1 MHNENEEVDPEVSI
15 LPEDVVPVAP
25 PAPVIVEPV
34 VQPIVAP
41 KPPAAPES
49 TRTRPNMGRPSMVPV
64 PTGSRPLFVSP
75 IPQAAEVAPEQE
87 APEVD
92 DVVPEPE
99 APAVE
104 IVPGLTISAGLIT
117 EVNISSPRLEA
128 VKLVK
133 PQRMVLN
140 VTKEPKEI
148 FFQGLQVQTKY
159 IDGVP
164 AVIINHPSIAGN
176 ITMLVSGRPLARFV
190 IEH

>member
-1 MHNENEEVDPEVSI
+1 MHNENEEVGHEVST

-25 PAPVIVEPV
+25 PA
-34 VQPIVAP
+34 AP
-41 KPPAAPES
+41 NSE
-49 TRTRPNMGRPSMVPV
+49 RTSIVPV
-64 PTGSRPLFVSP
+64 PTGSRPLFMH
-75 IPQAAEVAPEQE
+75 PQAMSAAEVAPEQ
-87 APEVD
+87 D

-117 EVNISSPRLEA
+117 AVNISSPRLEA

-148 FFQGLQVQTKY
+148 SFQGLQVQTKY